1 MSSMLLA
8 GRLARRHHDLIIGA
22 GNTLPAAGF
31 LNFDIN
37 TVACKIWRRLQP
49 PCPNTCPKIF
59 TDRQLGFSKDQGPI
73 IKMTI
78 DCDVTFVWRGRYTD
92 GMAIP
97 METSKKNWRRSLKPH
112 AT

>member
-8 GRLARRHHDLIIGA
+8 GRQARRHHDLIIGA

-37 TVACKIWRRLQP
+37 TVACKIWRRLQA
-49 PCPNTCPKIF
+49 PCPHKNIHG
-59 TDRQLGFSKDQGPI
+59 QAAGFSKDQGPI